1 MEKKISEIFDFII
14 RRLKSL
20 YDQKKEIEKLTS
32 YSNYFKNE
40 RFYEM
45 FLRDFDE
52 LDSYDTEKLSSYM
65 KVFEEKQEL

>member
-1 MEKKISEIFDFII
+1 
-14 RRLKSL
+14 
-20 YDQKKEIEKLTS
+20 
-32 YSNYFKNE
+32 
-40 RFYEM
+40 M